1 VIVKIVILLFVH
13 WIGDYVLQTNEM
25 AANKAN
31 GVRWLSIHVA
41 VYAAVLLCFGLVF
54 FRLPTAF
61 YFVLANAGFHWV
73 TDFLTSRTASKYKN
87 QPRIYFPIIGL
98 DQFIHAATLIL
109 MLDYFSA

>member
-41 VYAAVLLCFGLVF
+41 VYAVALFCFALF
-54 FRLPTAF
+54 FFEVAAAL
-61 YFVLANAGFHWV
+61 YFVLANAALHWV
-73 TDFLTSRTASKYKN
+73 TDFLTSRTATKYKN
-87 QPRIYFPIIGL
+87 RPRIYFPIIGL
-98 DQFIHAATLIL
+98 DQFIPAASLIL